1 MESLVL
7 QSMHSE
13 LVKIAAS
20 TKEIAEAARRIG
32 ATEIGGLRG
41 VKSFLSNPKK
51 YLFAKKK
58 LDESGGGF
66 STLTKRQ
73 RKKYREMRRML
84 SGHDPLMDE
93 IPYPGM
99 IAVDRRNNLF
109 SRQASSKKSRDV
121 LADIVTLHE
130 SGERKISPRDIA
142 PAYYE
147 ALGHLNPKAIIND
160 HNLAARLTGPGAEEA
175 VAILRAVREGRG
187 EFPGLRE
194 GFSHVYGPRALQ
206 FLGPN
211 TKVPKAMRKDYER
224 RVRAAHEA
232 ARLEADEINKAI
244 EAARKQIY
252 ERIEA
257 QDARVRSR
265 RRARRARLDGL
276 KKTAKAIATK
286 TDPAK
291 WEQAKKDA
299 KDRMGGKHSAR
310 AMQLATQ
317 LYKKR
322 GGGYS
327 GEKPTAKNNSLK
339 KWTKQKWRWSGEKK
353 AAEGKGVY
361 LPSAKISRLKS
372 TPEGR
377 RLAAAVRKK
386 TEATRKGQQYSSHG
400 LAAGT
405 SLKVKR

>member
-13 LVKIAAS
+13 LAKI
-20 TKEIAEAARRIG
+20 
-32 ATEIGGLRG
+32 
-41 VKSFLSNPKK
+41 
-51 YLFAKKK
+51 
-58 LDESGGGF
+58 
-66 STLTKRQ
+66 
-73 RKKYREMRRML
+73 
-84 SGHDPLMDE
+84 
-93 IPYPGM
+93 
-99 IAVDRRNNLF
+99 
-109 SRQASSKKSRDV
+109 
-121 LADIVTLHE
+121 
-130 SGERKISPRDIA
+130 
-142 PAYYE
+142 
-147 ALGHLNPKAIIND
+147 
-160 HNLAARLTGPGAEEA
+160 
-175 VAILRAVREGRG
+175 
-187 EFPGLRE
+187 
-194 GFSHVYGPRALQ
+194 
-206 FLGPN
+206 
-211 TKVPKAMRKDYER
+211 
-224 RVRAAHEA
+224 
-232 ARLEADEINKAI
+232 
-244 EAARKQIY
+244 
-252 ERIEA
+252 
-257 QDARVRSR
+257 
-265 RRARRARLDGL
+265 
-276 KKTAKAIATK
+276 AKAIATK

-291 WEQAKKDA
+291 WEQAKQDA
-299 KDRMGGKHSAR
+299 KARMGGKHSAR

-377 RLAAAVRKK
+377 RRLAAAVKKK